1 MSSKTT
7 IYLGGPGC
15 GKTTVLTN
23 QVKELVTNDWMSPEE
38 IGYVAFTRAAVKS
51 MVEKLEGNDA
61 DFPYASTLH
70 SLGRMISDIPGYKVM
85 GKKYYEEM
93 FNEFGLVFK
102 PNTKTPANSEGIMLP
117 TNYSCMLLHHDTVM
131 RSEQISLAE
140 YVEKLRDSRSVPLI
154 PMFTKFVPKYK
165 RYKEDRG
172 LYDFTDMLE
181 QALESTEFPELK
193 YLFVDEAQDLSNLQ
207 WSVVQRLREHT
218 KEETIVAGDDKQ
230 AIYGWAGANVNRF
243 IDLEGEQI
251 TLSQSH
257 RLPWNVCRTAWQVG
271 VKIQKRRRFSLNP
284 RKTEP
289 GHDGHVDRICSLLD
303 VPGYVLD
310 GSCAVLAR
318 DRWALAK
325 LKKTAKTFGLP
336 ETIEFRTI
344 HSSKGLEWDTVILNV
359 KSTKAVRKRMLTDP
373 DEEQRVQFVGVSRA
387 KDNLFYMG
395 ELNV

>member
-23 QVKELVTNDWMSPEE
+23 RVKELVDSGVPPDE

-51 MVEKLEGNDA
+51 MVDKLDGDVS

-70 SLGRMISDIPGYKVM
+70 SLGRVISDIPGFKVM
-85 GKKYYEEM
+85 GRKKRKSM
-93 FNEFGLVFK
+93 FHEFGLEYRTGGVGL
-102 PNTKTPANSEGIMLP
+102 SSGIS
-117 TNYSCMLLHHDTVM
+117 TTGYSHMLLHFDTMM
-131 RSEQISLAE
+131 RSEQISLDKFIE
-140 YVEKLRDSRSVPLI
+140 EQLRGTRYATII

-181 QALESTEFPELK
+181 QALESKEFPELG

-218 KEETIVAGDDKQ
+218 REETIVAGDDKQ
-230 AIYGWAGANVNRF
+230 AIYGWAGANVNQF
-243 IDLEGEQI
+243 IDMEGEQI
-251 TLSQSH
+251 TLSKSY
-257 RLPWNVCRTAWQVG
+257 RLPRNVCLIAFNVG
-271 VKIQKRRRFSLNP
+271 RRIKKRRPFFLMHR
-284 RKTEP
+284 
-289 GHDGHVDRICSLLD
+289 HVVGGGWANRICSLLD

-325 LKKTAKTFGLP
+325 LKKTAKVCGLP

-387 KDNLFYMG
+387 RENLFYMG
-395 ELNV
+395 DLNT